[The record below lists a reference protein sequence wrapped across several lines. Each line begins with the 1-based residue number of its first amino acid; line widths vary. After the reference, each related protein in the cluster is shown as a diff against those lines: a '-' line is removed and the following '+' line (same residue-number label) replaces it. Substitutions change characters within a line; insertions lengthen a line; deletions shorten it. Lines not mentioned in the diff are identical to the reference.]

1 MSEKQ
6 MNEELSPNRKRAVVF
21 YLLIIFVVAFLLVL
35 VSMFVRMRTMQ
46 EDFDSASVDVEESY
60 AQKESELIENASQEV
75 EAYAEQLSQ
84 MERRANASELLILAQ
99 NAYYEGNTRKFQG
112 CMATL
117 EGYADAL
124 SDDALE
130 IYEEL
135 VKALRG

>member
-6 MNEELSPNRKRAVVF
+6 VNEELTPKKKRAVVL
-21 YLLIIFVVAFLLVL
+21 YLLIIFAVAFLLVL

-46 EDFDSASVDVEESY
+46 EDFDSASVNVDESY
-60 AQKESELIENASQEV
+60 AQRESELIENASEEV
-75 EAYAEQLSQ
+75 ASYATELTQ
-84 MERRANASELLILAQ
+84 MERRASASELLILAQ
-99 NAYYEGNTRKFQG
+99 KAYYEGNTRKFQG

-124 SDDALE
+124 SKEALE

>member
-1 MSEKQ
+1 MNDKDVKQEHPPKEKRTG
-6 MNEELSPNRKRAVVF
+6 LK
-21 YLLIIFVVAFLLVL
+21 YLFIIFILACLIVL
-35 VSMFVRMRTMQ
+35 VTMFMRMRTMQ
-46 EDFDSASVDVEESY
+46 EDFGAERESY
-60 AQKESELIENASQEV
+60 MSSCDEKEAEIREAASSEYAQCASELT
-75 EAYAEQLSQ
+75 Q

-124 SDDALE
+124 SEDALE